1 MLALVRG
8 TVDAAEVNSQQQSS
22 ATATGQFKAASYRE
36 IWKSAPIENDPI
48 TVRGD
53 LPAAFKARLTKAI
66 LKLTPAQSKS
76 VDTEL
81 GTGAVGPTVP
91 ASDSL
96 YRGVSALAQTE
107 GLSVKNLG

>member
-1 MLALVRG
+1 MRSG
-8 TVDAAEVNSQQQSS
+8 SRRRSRTTPSRCAAICRRRS
-22 ATATGQFKAASYRE
+22 R
-36 IWKSAPIENDPI
+36 
-48 TVRGD
+48 
-53 LPAAFKARLTKAI
+53 RLTKAI

-96 YRGVSALAQTE
+96 YRGVSAIAQTE